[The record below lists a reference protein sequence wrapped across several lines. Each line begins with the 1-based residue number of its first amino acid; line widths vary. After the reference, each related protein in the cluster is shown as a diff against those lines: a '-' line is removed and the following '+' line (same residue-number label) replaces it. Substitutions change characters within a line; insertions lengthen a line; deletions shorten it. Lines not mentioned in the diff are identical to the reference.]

1 MWIGERITEK
11 GVGNGTSIVLMVNI
25 LSRIPSDIN
34 TLFDMFV
41 FKEGQTVAKGALA
54 AVIIIAIIL
63 LTIVLVIVLNDATR
77 KIPVQY
83 SKKMQGR
90 KMVGGQAVLFL

>member
-1 MWIGERITEK
+1 
-11 GVGNGTSIVLMVNI
+11 MVNI

-77 KIPVQY
+77 KIPVQ
-83 SKKMQGR
+83 
-90 KMVGGQAVLFL
+90 